1 MSLKVYDFHT
11 DIANVLVTPQI
22 RCRFMKMEVGQ
33 AAGGHTHD
41 LGHEIFL
48 VLQGQ
53 AEFEVDGERA
63 TLGPGEFCIALV
75 DQYHSVRNVGDEEVI
90 MFLSVTPHIQP
101 THTFWNED
109 GTKKPPRFMP
119 AGSYDEPADRDTPTA
134 ELAERHAAA
143 AAALAESADA
153 AGAVQRAGSRPLP
166 AGAGG
171 RGRTGRRGGARTDVE
186 RGVRR
191 AEPCHGARRHVE
203 HVRRP
208 HRRSAGRRTGR
219 MSRLKVGVVGCGA
232 IAQIH
237 HLPNLTALH
246 EHFEV
251 SVVCDVSPSAAA
263 AAARRFHVPEHV
275 TDYRRVLDSDV
286 DAVVLC
292 HTDPKT
298 EAAVATLQAG
308 KHLFIEKPVCFSLQE
323 MDAMIAAHGSGLVAQ
338 AAYVKVY
345 EPGFELAQQAVGR
358 MDDVRFVQINHLHPD
373 NRLHLQQ
380 FDLQR
385 FDDHPAGSLEAATE
399 ARRAA
404 YRQAIGEVDAEL
416 ERAFGLLTG
425 SMIHDLYTLRVMVGR
440 PSST

>member
-1 MSLKVYDFHT
+1 
-11 DIANVLVTPQI
+11 
-22 RCRFMKMEVGQ
+22 
-33 AAGGHTHD
+33 
-41 LGHEIFL
+41 
-48 VLQGQ
+48 
-53 AEFEVDGERA
+53 
-63 TLGPGEFCIALV
+63 
-75 DQYHSVRNVGDEEVI
+75 
-90 MFLSVTPHIQP
+90 
-101 THTFWNED
+101 
-109 GTKKPPRFMP
+109 
-119 AGSYDEPADRDTPTA
+119 
-134 ELAERHAAA
+134 
-143 AAALAESADA
+143 
-153 AGAVQRAGSRPLP
+153 
-166 AGAGG
+166 
-171 RGRTGRRGGARTDVE
+171 
-186 RGVRR
+186 
-191 AEPCHGARRHVE
+191 
-203 HVRRP
+203 
-208 HRRSAGRRTGR
+208 
-219 MSRLKVGVVGCGA
+219 MSRLKIGVVGCGA
-232 IAQIH
+232 IAQVH

-323 MDAMIAAHGSGLVAQ
+323 MDAMIAAHTAGLVAQ

-358 MDDVRFVQINHLHPD
+358 MDDIRFVQINHLHPD

-380 FDLQR
+380 FDLER
-385 FDDHPAGSLEAATE
+385 FDDHPPGSLEAATE

-404 YRQAIGEVDAEL
+404 FRQAIGEVDAEL

-440 PSST
+440 PSDVIGVEIWRDGRAVTCTLGFPNGARCVATWIDLPDLWDFYETLEIYGDAQRVLLSYPTGFARGIPCALTVQGIDEEGRAYRSEPAVDWESAFARELRHFHASVVDGVPNRTPLADARHDVGLIIDIVRRYQEAASGASAC